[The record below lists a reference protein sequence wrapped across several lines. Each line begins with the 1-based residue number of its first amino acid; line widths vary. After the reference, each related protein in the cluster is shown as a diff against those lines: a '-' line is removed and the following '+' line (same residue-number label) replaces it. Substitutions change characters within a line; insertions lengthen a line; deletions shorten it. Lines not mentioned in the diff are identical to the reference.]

1 MTNSSNTNPISEDW
15 RDRLDRID
23 QQQAINTQA
32 IAALTEQLTI
42 TRQDHDRRM
51 ADHDRRMADHNRRM
65 ADHDCRMTEID
76 QRLARLTQ
84 LTERFVD
91 QTLSHEARLTV
102 LERAS

>member
-1 MTNSSNTNPISEDW
+1 MPNSPNTNPIFEDW
-15 RDRLDRID
+15 RDRLDRIE
-23 QQQAINTQA
+23 QQQSINTQA
-32 IAALTEQLTI
+32 IAALTEQLII

-51 ADHDRRMADHNRRM
+51 TDHDRRMA
-65 ADHDCRMTEID
+65 EID

-91 QTLSHEARLTV
+91 QTLSHDARLTA

>member
-1 MTNSSNTNPISEDW
+1 MTSSPNTNPIFEDW
-15 RDRLDRID
+15 RDRLDWIE

-32 IAALTEQLTI
+32 IADLTEQLTI

-51 ADHDRRMADHNRRM
+51 ADHDRRMADHDRRM
-65 ADHDCRMTEID
+65 ADHDRRMAEID

-91 QTLSHEARLTV
+91 QTLSHDARLTA